1 MSEFIVSL
9 DGNKAIRLLK
19 DLDKTKINEFLE
31 VVNRAYKKK
40 PNQKALDELRKWLRD
55 YPELW
60 RVVFDTARLI
70 EDNFIKNMIS
80 EKASII
86 AMRKNANEIRRGLG
100 YENASIMEQMLIDN
114 VIISWL
120 GVQWANFQL
129 TVKMGKDESIVILEF
144 WERRLSAAQKR
155 YLRAS
160 ETLARVRRLMSAR
173 PAVQLNIATQS
184 GQQVN
189 VAGDLVKK

>member
-1 MSEFIVSL
+1 M
-9 DGNKAIRLLK
+9 K
-19 DLDKTKINEFLE
+19 
-31 VVNRAYKKK
+31 RAYKKE
-40 PNQKALDELRKWLRD
+40 PSQKALDELRKWLRD

-70 EDNFIKNMIS
+70 EDNFIKNMMS

-86 AMRKNANEIRRGLG
+86 AMQKNTGEVRRGLG
-100 YENASIMEQMLIDN
+100 YDNSSIMEQMLIDN

-129 TVKMGKDESIVILEF
+129 TARMGKDEKIVILEF
-144 WERRLSAAQKR
+144 WERRLTAAQNR

-173 PAVQLNIATQS
+173 PALQLNIATQS